1 VALNLNYNVLN
12 IHLPYMEYDMPR
24 KYTGNSD
31 GLSKNGAKPGLKL
44 FMDLARKRWGFSDL
58 GSFSNRRMN
67 NAAAK
72 ADPNNPKYLSVHA
85 TGRACDLGYKDR
97 KAAVQAWEWCLQ
109 YSKELGIEE
118 IHDYAFDPDGSGPG
132 KPWGA
137 GYRCSRG
144 EGLAGVKIYDE
155 KNNAGT
161 PGGKWLHFEL
171 SPEMANDPAKL
182 QAAWNAL
189 PAPGDVV
196 KSGKQIIKPNPATAP
211 NAGRP
216 AAPAPAPAAGPAF
229 PGDLDVGSKG
239 EAVKLVQAKV
249 GAKADGDFGPKTGQA
264 VSAWREANGLGKGTK
279 VGPKTW
285 KAMFG

>member
-1 VALNLNYNVLN
+1 MA
-12 IHLPYMEYDMPR
+12 R

-31 GLSKNGAKPGLKL
+31 GLSKNGTKPGLKL
-44 FMDLARKRWGFSDL
+44 FMDLSMKRWKFSNL
-58 GSFSNRRMN
+58 GSFTNRRMN

-72 ADPNNPKYLSVHA
+72 ADPKNPKYLSVHA

-97 KAAVQAWEWCLQ
+97 KAAVQAWDWFIQ
-109 YSKELGIEE
+109 YTKELGIEE

-132 KPWGA
+132 KPWGR

-144 EGLAGVKIYDE
+144 EGAKGVVSYSE

-161 PGGKWLHFEL
+161 PGGFWLHFEL

-189 PAPGDVV
+189 PAPGSVATA
-196 KSGKQIIKPNPATAP
+196 GRQIIKPNPAKVA
-211 NAGRP
+211 NDGGRP
-216 AAPAPAPAAGPAF
+216 APAPAPAPAGPAF
-229 PGDLDVGSKG
+229 PGNLDVGSKG
-239 EAVKLVQAKV
+239 ESVKLVQAKV
-249 GAKADGDFGPKTGQA
+249 GAKADGDFGPATGKA
-264 VSAWREANGLGKGTK
+264 VSAWRVANGIGKGTK
-279 VGPKTW
+279 VGPKVW